1 MFNGILKISWSNSDF
16 SATEQPAWSRLCSSW
31 SGSISNLGRVRWNLL
46 PKDDR
51 FACYSHVYRRSQLSE
66 VFPCLHV
73 FFLERHTDICP
84 ACAYFGVAF
93 AGSFRV
99 TAMNPSEENDFSGWQ
114 MPFPFELPWHF
125 AEIGGDGWAQKDGP
139 QNFRINS
146 RHTNGYQTWRSQ
158 HYQTYCI
165 FTGESGHTVPVLVV

>member
-1 MFNGILKISWSNSDF
+1 MEFWRSADQTATFLRLNSQHGRGFAAPGAEAFRILGGWDGTCCPKMIVLHVIHMF
-16 SATEQPAWSRLCSSW
+16 TEDPNCPR
-31 SGSISNLGRVRWNLL
+31 
-46 PKDDR
+46 
-51 FACYSHVYRRSQLSE
+51 YSHVYT
-66 VFPCLHV
+66 F

-158 HYQTYCI
+158 HYRTYCI
-165 FTGESGHTVPVLVV
+165 FTGEPGHTVPVLVV